1 MATTPIGRRIAE
13 VAAGTPF
20 QRASTGRP
28 PTPPRVFKDNE
39 GKQSSFGSEPRSVR
53 PTVKRGMIT
62 VPERGIGR
70 TFMFNPNDVSDTKGI
85 TWASGDIPGASHP
98 VYQFGSGGERLIS
111 FDLYLDGD
119 RGRKG
124 REQVRPGVDTTS
136 GTGPLSIKD
145 ELHFWR
151 SLIHPNGYGQSHA
164 KVAPLTVLFSFGE
177 LYNNLPCIVK
187 AAPWKI
193 NYWVPSLENGIVPVR
208 ATIALQLAEITTRS
222 SVADEVLSAA
232 GITVTEV

>member
-20 QRASTGRP
+20 QRPSTGRP
-28 PTPPRVFKDNE
+28 PTPPRPQRDE
-39 GKQSSFGSEPRSVR
+39 GKAPTLSSPRAAR
-53 PTVKRGMIT
+53 PTVQRGMIT
-62 VPERGIGR
+62 IPERGVGR

-85 TWASGDIPGASHP
+85 TWASTEIPGSSHP
-98 VYQFGSGGERLIS
+98 VYQFGAGGERLIS
-111 FDLYLDGD
+111 FELYLDGD

-124 REQVRPGVDTTS
+124 RAQARPGVDPTS

-151 SLIHPNGYGQSHA
+151 SLVHPNGYGQTHA

-193 NYWVPSLENGIVPVR
+193 NYWVPGERGMTPVR
-208 ATIALQLAEITTRS
+208 ATVALQLAEIVSRS
-222 SVADEVLSAA
+222 TVADEVLADA
-232 GITVTEV
+232 GITVAEV